1 MSVTLS
7 VYKILECLLETD
19 TFDSIFQLGIA
30 NEELYASLQ
39 EIKEAVQNENILQA
53 PPVLTMVGP
62 QTHSLEETIYGDL
75 KQITLEIT
83 ERCNFR
89 CNYCIYSEGYES
101 FRKFGNKDM
110 SFDVAQKAIDDLKN
124 RSKNQKIV
132 KIKGLNVQR
141 TFCVLFYVLLRAE
154 LYSIPPCFKESGEDK
169 LANELVLIF

>member
-1 MSVTLS
+1 M
-7 VYKILECLLETD
+7 
-19 TFDSIFQLGIA
+19 
-30 NEELYASLQ
+30 
-39 EIKEAVQNENILQA
+39 
-53 PPVLTMVGP
+53 
-62 QTHSLEETIYGDL
+62 EETIYGDS

-110 SFDVAQKAIDDLKN
+110 SFDAAQKAIDDLKS

-154 LYSIPPCFKESGEDK
+154 LYSIPLCFKESGEDK

>member
-62 QTHSLEETIYGDL
+62 QTHSLEETIYGDS

-83 ERCNFR
+83 ERCDFR

-101 FRKFGNKDM
+101 FREFGNKDM
-110 SFDVAQKAIDDLKN
+110 SFDAAQKAIDDLKN

-154 LYSIPPCFKESGEDK
+154 LYSIPLCFKESGEDK

>member
-7 VYKILECLLETD
+7 IYKILECLLETD

-62 QTHSLEETIYGDL
+62 QTHSLEETIYGDS

-83 ERCNFR
+83 ERCDFR

-101 FRKFGNKDM
+101 FREFGNKDM
-110 SFDVAQKAIDDLKN
+110 SFDAAKK
-124 RSKNQKIV
+124 
-132 KIKGLNVQR
+132 
-141 TFCVLFYVLLRAE
+141 LLM
-154 LYSIPPCFKESGEDK
+154 I
-169 LANELVLIF
+169 